1 MKGIII
7 AAGYGTRFFPVTK
20 TIPKEMLPLINK
32 PSIDFII
39 EEFISS
45 GIKDILI
52 ITSRRKKAL
61 EDYLDREVELESV
74 LKAEGADKK
83 LAKIVPPDANIFFI
97 RQQEMKGTGHALLLA
112 RAFIGDEPFV
122 VAYPD
127 DIIFSDKP
135 LAKQLMEKYGE
146 TGCCVLSTLHN
157 PPDINRYGVISLDTD
172 GLHVTDIVEKPPKG
186 MEPSKEASIG
196 RFLFL
201 PEIFKYLEEGWKK
214 HTKTQKAG
222 EYYHIHALKALMGN
236 GKVVFK
242 QVEGE
247 RLDTGEPAGYFRAIL
262 KYAVTVPEFK
272 QVLDEF
278 KTNNM

>member
-7 AAGYGTRFFPVTK
+7 AAGYGTRFLPVTK

-45 GIKDILI
+45 GIKNILI

-61 EDYLDREVELESV
+61 EDYLDREVELESI

-83 LAKIVPPDANIFFI
+83 LAKIVSPDANIFFI
-97 RQQEMKGTGHALLLA
+97 RQKEMKGTGQALLLA
-112 RAFIGDEPFV
+112 RSFIGEEPFV

-127 DIIFSDKP
+127 DIIFSEKP
-135 LAKQLMEKYGE
+135 LAKQLIEKYEE

-157 PPDINRYGVISLDTD
+157 PPDINRYGVISIDKD
-172 GLHVTDIVEKPPKG
+172 SLHVTDIIEKPPVGK
-186 MEPSKEASIG
+186 EPSKEASIG

-214 HTKTQKAG
+214 HNKTHTAG
-222 EYYHIHALKALMGN
+222 EYYHIHALRALAGD

-242 QVEGE
+242 QIEGE
-247 RLDTGEPAGYFRAIL
+247 RLDTGEPAGYLRAIL
-262 KYAVTVPEFK
+262 KYAATVPEFK
-272 QVLDEF
+272 EVLDEF
-278 KTNNM
+278 GV